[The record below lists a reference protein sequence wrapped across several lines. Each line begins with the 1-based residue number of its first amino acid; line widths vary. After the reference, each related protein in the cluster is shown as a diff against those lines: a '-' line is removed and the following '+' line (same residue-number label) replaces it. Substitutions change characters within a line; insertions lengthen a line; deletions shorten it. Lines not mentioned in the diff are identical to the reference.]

1 MTYDVWRKDINIWTR
16 LTDLD
21 KKKQA
26 LAIHLSLNE
35 RARQATS
42 ELEVE
47 KLECDDGI
55 KNLIERLDR
64 DFYRI
69 KIGNVLMLIWS
80 LKI

>member
-64 DFYRI
+64 GFF
-69 KIGNVLMLIWS
+69 S
-80 LKI
+80 